1 LEEAMEFLKNEM
13 TTMKAT
19 SRLWIILLSSLANHL
34 NGQTRN
40 NKGGAGHGNQHGVG
54 NVHKQ

>member
-1 LEEAMEFLKNEM
+1 MEFLKNEM

-40 NKGGAGHGNQHGVG
+40 NKGGVGHGNQHGVG